1 MAFSEDIITTI
12 GADTRPFAKGL
23 RTMKAQV
30 AIVSKEMNGQMQTSL
45 KAWLGFLGP
54 AGVIAGLKKVF
65 DLAKGVNEEGKE
77 FTKGGWVSAE
87 NASVLNETAKAFE
100 NIFKSAVSLGAY
112 TLGYIGKAA
121 RYLGALSVT
130 GDLAE
135 ADRIVNKMAQ
145 ADSDAI
151 ATMSKKQLE
160 EYVLKLKTAKLEK
173 EKKITDQLEKQYRL
187 LVAQDRALGTARGD
201 RTKFTL
207 EELATANVRQGT
219 FMAHEKFKANAILAL
234 ESTAEQYK
242 SNPTFANLA
251 IAERSLK
258 RAEEM
263 RATLRNVISSETKP
277 YASLEGA
284 ANATADSMRELIAM
298 ANSQGI
304 PVRPKNSK

>member
-135 ADRIVNKMAQ
+135 ADRQVGKMEAADRVALGAAKRKLEAQ
-145 ADSDAI
+145 AE
-151 ATMSKKQLE
+151 L
-160 EYVLKLKTAKLEK
+160 VKLKKEELVTA
-173 EKKITDQLEKQYRL
+173 EKKAEVEKKALSAQKA
-187 LVAQDRALGTARGD
+187 VADAKKDRS
-201 RTKFTL
+201 KFTL
-207 EELATANVRQGT
+207 EELASSNVRFTGQLGKDQYNAQRIT
-219 FMAHEKFKANAILAL
+219 ALEAQANALKAQGYGPQSQAYFSEADRLRKGLVNVVDSDRNPFKGLQDSANEQTLELMRLNRIL
-234 ESTAEQYK
+234 
-242 SNPTFANLA
+242 
-251 IAERSLK
+251 
-258 RAEEM
+258 EE
-263 RATLRNVISSETKP
+263 
-277 YASLEGA
+277 
-284 ANATADSMRELIAM
+284 
-298 ANSQGI
+298 QGI
-304 PVRPKNSK
+304 KVKNSK